1 MDRNR
6 LCWRLGNLQRMH
18 RSLVNRKADEAGVY
32 MGQHHI
38 LRHISMHPGCT
49 QNEVAAAM
57 QQSAASISVT
67 TRRLQEEGLIEKY
80 PDENSLRINRLSIT
94 EKGRENGRKFLQVL
108 TEYNERMFEGISEEE
123 LEELERLVDI
133 MSANLEDCIAEV
145 QGSDTQDSEPTAQ

>member
-38 LRHISMHPGCT
+38 LRYISQHPGCT
-49 QNEVAAAM
+49 QNDVAAAM

-67 TRRLQEEGLIEKY
+67 TRRLQEEGLIEKH
-80 PDENSLRINRLSIT
+80 PDEKSLRVNRLRIT
-94 EKGRENGRKFLQVL
+94 EKGIENGRKFLQVL
-108 TEYNERMFEGISEEE
+108 TEYNERMFEGIGEEE
-123 LEELERLVDI
+123 LEELERLVDL
-133 MSANLEDCIAEV
+133 MSANLENCEAENA
-145 QGSDTQDSEPTAQ
+145 ELRE